1 MRLRTGC
8 AMEIGF
14 IGLGVMGQPM
24 ALNLARAGTP
34 LIVWNRSPGRSAPLR
49 AAGAEVAANPGEI
62 FRQARIVILMLY
74 DGAAIDSTLG
84 RGTPSFATNV
94 AGHVIVH
101 MGTTSPDYSRQ
112 LEADIRAAGGAYVE
126 APVSGSLKP
135 AEAGQLVAMLAGEA
149 QAVEEIRPLLA
160 PMCHR
165 AFLCG
170 AVPNALTMKIAL
182 NLFLIPLVTSLA
194 ETFHFARRH
203 GLDVRQLQAILDAGP
218 MASNVSRVKGAKL
231 AAEDFSVQAAIT
243 DVLKNSRL
251 TTAAA
256 RKTHIATPVLDA
268 CEALYREAVA
278 QGLGEI
284 DMAGVIRA
292 IAARTDAAKP
302 SSP

>member
-1 MRLRTGC
+1 
-8 AMEIGF
+8 MEIGF

-24 ALNLARAGTP
+24 ALNLARAGIS
-34 LIVWNRSPGRSAPLR
+34 LIVWNRSPSRSAPLR
-49 AAGAEVAANPGEI
+49 AAGAEVAANPGDV
-62 FRQARIVILMLY
+62 FRRVRIVILMLY

-84 RGTPSFATNV
+84 RDTPSFVTNA

-101 MGTTSPDYSRQ
+101 MGTTSPDYSQQ
-112 LEADIRAAGGAYVE
+112 LEADICAAGGAYVE

-160 PMCHR
+160 PMCHQ

-170 AVPNALTMKIAL
+170 AVPNALRMKIAL

-251 TTAAA
+251 TTDAA

-292 IAARTDAAKP
+292 IAARTVAAKP